1 LILSVY
7 LIGID
12 EQRGLFMENYVVPEH
27 LAMRKQPS
35 QARTRRLVEH
45 ILDSTLCLIQ
55 EQGMASVNTN
65 LIAKYAEIDI
75 ASLYRFFK
83 NKEAI
88 FFALAHRWFI
98 KVQQVVVEQ
107 DFQQQVGNILQY
119 KDSAQIKLRALPETE
134 VMLVSFHELFTH
146 DKDFKALENWNRSII
161 VSRMKRSF
169 IDNGSQWD
177 DQAITSACVYLYG
190 LTRNFMAGT
199 IGMSEDEHLRQ
210 FAWFQVSAN
219 QLRELV
225 LSGEVPAHFVA

>member
-1 LILSVY
+1 M
-7 LIGID
+7 D
-12 EQRGLFMENYVVPEH
+12 NYVVPEH

-35 QARTRRLVEH
+35 QVRTRRLVEH
-45 ILDSTLCLIQ
+45 ILDNTLWLIQ
-55 EQGMASVNTN
+55 EQGMAAVNTN

-107 DFQQQVGNILQY
+107 DFQQRVGNILQY
-119 KDSAQIKLRALPETE
+119 EDSAQIKLRALPETE

-146 DKDFKALENWNRSII
+146 DKDFKALENWHRNI
-161 VSRMKRSF
+161 VVSQMKRSF
-169 IDNGSQWD
+169 IENGSKWD
-177 DQAITSACVYLYG
+177 DQALSSACVYLYS
-190 LTRNFMAGT
+190 LTRNFIAGT
-199 IGMSEDEHLRQ
+199 IGMSEEEYLQQ
-210 FAWFQVSAN
+210 FAWFQVTAN

-225 LSGEVPAHFVA
+225 LMGEVPTFFTE